1 MFVKK
6 LLPVILCVTA
16 FHAYSDE
23 ILPIRPLMSFGQNIL
38 PKDKM
43 QLAVFVD
50 YFQGSK
56 QHFSDVTPSVLYGIS
71 DDFSLML
78 SAPIAVSYQQG
89 DHHANGLEDASL
101 QGEYAFYSKK
111 TAEYSDQATVVAG
124 LAVPSGSVNKKPP
137 TGFGAMSYFLGLTV
151 NRSYSDWF
159 AFLSPGATLTTT
171 HDRTRYGNEYLYQ
184 LGIGH
189 NIANIKSEFLLAGLL
204 EFNGKFSVKN
214 SIQGVKNQNSGGNVV
229 FATPSLWLS
238 SKQFIAQ
245 LGVGVPLSQHLFG
258 DQIKTRCLLAA
269 NFSWTF

>member
-1 MFVKK
+1 MSVKK
-6 LLPVILCVTA
+6 LLPIILCVAA
-16 FHAYSDE
+16 FQAYAGE
-23 ILPIRPLMSFGQNIL
+23 ALPAGPLLSFGQNIL
-38 PKDKM
+38 PKDKI
-43 QLAVFVD
+43 QFAVFAD

-56 QHFSDVTPSVLYGIS
+56 QHFADLSPSVLYGIS

-89 DHHANGLEDASL
+89 NQHTNGLEDAAL
-101 QGEYAFYSKK
+101 EGEYAFYSKK

-151 NRSYSDWF
+151 NRSYRDWF

-189 NIANIKSEFLLAGLL
+189 NISHIKSEWLLAALL
-204 EFNGKFSVKN
+204 ELNGKFSVKN
-214 SIQGVKNQNSGGNVV
+214 LIQGVKDQNSGGNVV
-229 FATPSLWLS
+229 FATPSLSLS
-238 SKQFIAQ
+238 NKNLIAQ
-245 LGVGVPLSQHLFG
+245 LGVGVPVSQHLFG
-258 DQIKTRCLLAA
+258 NQTKTRYLLAA
-269 NFSWTF
+269 NFSWLF